1 MQKLVELSNKKK
13 KVVAGIMSGTSVD
26 GVDVAIV
33 EIEGNWI
40 YTKIKLIGF
49 IEYQYPSGLKELILS
64 NSIKETSNVYDISQL
79 NFLLPQIYSEAI
91 FELLNKIDMS
101 VDDIDLIGSH
111 GQTIHH
117 VPDPVESF
125 GLRISST
132 LQIGDPSVIAKLTGV
147 TTVGNFRTAD
157 MALKGQGAPLVPY
170 FDYLLFHSNELNRGL
185 LNIGGIS
192 NITLLKKGCTQ
203 EDVLAFDTGPG
214 NMLIDSLVQRFF
226 GKPFDEDG
234 KITASGA
241 VNEDLLN
248 ALIVNDNYIER
259 KPPKSTG
266 REYYGE
272 LFYLNLLDEFG
283 NVNKEDW
290 IATVTEFTAYA
301 VHRNYEKF
309 IQPEAG
315 FNELLISGG
324 GANNKELT
332 KKIHE
337 RFGNSVDVKVIDE
350 IGVSAD
356 AKEAIC
362 FAVLANE
369 TISGNTANIPRT
381 TGAEKATILG
391 QICLP

>member
-1 MQKLVELSNKKK
+1 
-13 KVVAGIMSGTSVD
+13 MSGTSVD

-40 YTKIKLIGF
+40 DTKIKLIGF
-49 IEYQYPSGLKELILS
+49 IDYPYPSGLKELILS
-64 NSIKETSNVYDISQL
+64 NSVKETSNVYDISQL
-79 NFLLPQIYSEAI
+79 NFLLPRIYSEAF
-91 FELLNKIDMS
+91 FELLDKINIS
-101 VDDIDLIGSH
+101 IDDVDLIGSH

-125 GLRISST
+125 GQLISST
-132 LQIGDPSVIAKLTGV
+132 LQIGDPSVIAKITGV
-147 TTVGNFRTAD
+147 TTIGNFRTAD
-157 MALKGQGAPLVPY
+157 MALNGQGAPLVPY

-185 LNIGGIS
+185 LNLRGIS

-226 GKPFDEDG
+226 DKPFDEDG
-234 KITASGA
+234 KISASGT

-248 ALIVNDNYIER
+248 ALIVNDNYIE
-259 KPPKSTG
+259 KEPPKSTG

-272 LFYLNLLDEFG
+272 TFYLNLLDEFIR
-283 NVNKEDW
+283 VNNEDW
-290 IATVTEFTAYA
+290 IATVTEFTSY
-301 VHRNYEKF
+301 VIYRNYEKF
-309 IQPEAG
+309 IQPEAEL
-315 FNELLISGG
+315 NELLISGG
-324 GANNKELT
+324 GVNNKELINKT
-332 KKIHE
+332 HE

-381 TGAEKATILG
+381 TGAERATILG
-391 QICLP
+391 QIYLP

>member
-1 MQKLVELSNKKK
+1 
-13 KVVAGIMSGTSVD
+13 MSGTSVD

-40 YTKIKLIGF
+40 DTKIKLIGF
-49 IEYQYPSGLKELILS
+49 MEYPYPPGLKEVILG
-64 NSIKETSNVYDISQL
+64 NSVKESSNVYDISQL
-79 NFLLPQIYSEAI
+79 NFLIPKIYSEAV
-91 FELLNKIDMS
+91 FELLTKLNMS
-101 VDDIDLIGSH
+101 ADEIDLIGSH

-117 VPDPVESF
+117 VPEPVEIF
-125 GLRISST
+125 GKRISST
-132 LQIGDPSVIAKLTGV
+132 LQIGDPSVLAKLTGV

-170 FDYLLFHSNELNRGL
+170 FDYLLFHSNDLNRGL

-234 KITASGA
+234 KITASGS

-248 ALIVNDNYIER
+248 ALIIKDNFIE
-259 KPPKSTG
+259 KDPPKSTG

-272 LFYLNLLDEFG
+272 IFYLSLLDDFAD
-283 NVNKEDW
+283 VKKEDW

-301 VHRNYEKF
+301 VYRNYEKF
-309 IQPEAG
+309 IRDEAVLD
-315 FNELLISGG
+315 ELLISGG

-332 KKIHE
+332 KKIHD
-337 RFGNSVDVKVIDE
+337 RFGADVDVKVIDE

-381 TGAEKATILG
+381 TGASKATILG

>member
-1 MQKLVELSNKKK
+1 MT
-13 KVVAGIMSGTSVD
+13 A
-26 GVDVAIV
+26 
-33 EIEGNWI
+33 
-40 YTKIKLIGF
+40 
-49 IEYQYPSGLKELILS
+49 
-64 NSIKETSNVYDISQL
+64 
-79 NFLLPQIYSEAI
+79 
-91 FELLNKIDMS
+91 
-101 VDDIDLIGSH
+101 DDIDLIGSH

-117 VPDPVESF
+117 VPEKVNSF
-125 GLRISST
+125 ERQISST
-132 LQIGDPSVIAKLTGV
+132 LQIGDPSVLAKLTGI

-157 MALKGQGAPLVPY
+157 MALNGQGAPLVPY

-214 NMLIDSLVQRFF
+214 NMMIDSLMQKFF
-226 GKPFDEDG
+226 DRPYDKNGR
-234 KITASGA
+234 ITASGS
-241 VNEDLLN
+241 VNEELLN
-248 ALIVNDNYIER
+248 ALIVNDQFIE
-259 KPPKSTG
+259 KNPPKSTG

-272 LFYLNLLDEFG
+272 SFYLNLLEEFK
-283 NVNKEDW
+283 NVDKEDW

-301 VHRNYEKF
+301 VYRSYEKF
-309 IQPEAG
+309 IREEAELD
-315 FNELLISGG
+315 ELLISGG

-332 KKIHE
+332 KKIHK
-337 RFGNSVDVKVIDE
+337 RFGSKVDVKVIDE
-350 IGVSAD
+350 IGISGD

-381 TGAEKATILG
+381 TGADKATILG

>member
-1 MQKLVELSNKKK
+1 MQKLSELSNREKR
-13 KVVAGIMSGTSVD
+13 VVAGIMSGTSVD
-26 GVDVAIV
+26 GVDVAVV
-33 EIEGNWI
+33 EIEGSWI
-40 YTKIKLIGF
+40 NTKIKLIGF
-49 IEYQYPSGLKELILS
+49 LEYAYPAGLKEIILK
-64 NSIKETSNVYDISQL
+64 NSVKETSNVYDISQL
-79 NFLLPQIYSEAI
+79 NFLIPKIYSEAVL
-91 FELLNKIDMS
+91 ELLGNLDMKFE
-101 VDDIDLIGSH
+101 DLDIIGSH

-117 VPDPVESF
+117 LPDPVESF
-125 GLRISST
+125 GHQIAST
-132 LQIGDPSVIAKLTGV
+132 LQIGDPSVLAKLTGV

-157 MALKGQGAPLVPY
+157 VALNGQGAPLVPY

-214 NMLIDSLVQRFF
+214 NMLIDSLVQRFY

-234 KITASGA
+234 KITASGN

-248 ALIVNDNYIER
+248 ALVVADSFIER
-259 KPPKSTG
+259 TPPKSTG

-272 LFYLNLLDEFG
+272 VFYLDLLDEFSS
-283 NVNKEDW
+283 VNKEDW

-309 IQPEAG
+309 IKSEAVLD
-315 FNELLISGG
+315 ELLISGG

-332 KKIHE
+332 KKIHT
-337 RFGNSVDVKVIDE
+337 RFGEQVDVKVIDE
-350 IGVSAD
+350 IGITAD

-381 TGAEKATILG
+381 TGAERATILG

>member
-1 MQKLVELSNKKK
+1 MLKLLELSKKEK

-40 YTKIKLIGF
+40 KTKIKLIGF
-49 IEYQYPSGLKELILS
+49 IEHPYPPGLKELILA
-64 NSIKETSNVYDISQL
+64 NSVKESSNVYDISQL
-79 NFLLPQIYSEAI
+79 NFLLPKIYADAI
-91 FELLNKIDMS
+91 FELLDNLDMS
-101 VDDIDLIGSH
+101 ASDIDLIGSH

-117 VPDPVESF
+117 VPNGEESF
-125 GLRISST
+125 GRKISST
-132 LQIGDPSVIAKLTGV
+132 LQIGDPSVLAKLTGI

-214 NMLIDSLVQRFF
+214 NMMIDSLVQRFF
-226 GKPFDEDG
+226 GRPYDEDG
-234 KITASGA
+234 KITASGT
-241 VNEDLLN
+241 VNEELLN
-248 ALIVNDNYIER
+248 ALIVNDLFIE
-259 KPPKSTG
+259 KDPPKSTG

-272 LFYLNLLDEFG
+272 NFYLNLLDEFEQ
-283 NVNKEDW
+283 VEKEDW

-309 IQPEAG
+309 IRNEAELD
-315 FNELLISGG
+315 ELLISGG

-332 KKIHE
+332 RKIHE
-337 RFGNSVDVKVIDE
+337 RFGPSVDVKVIDE
-350 IGVSAD
+350 IGVTAD

-369 TISGNTANIPRT
+369 TISGNTANIPRS